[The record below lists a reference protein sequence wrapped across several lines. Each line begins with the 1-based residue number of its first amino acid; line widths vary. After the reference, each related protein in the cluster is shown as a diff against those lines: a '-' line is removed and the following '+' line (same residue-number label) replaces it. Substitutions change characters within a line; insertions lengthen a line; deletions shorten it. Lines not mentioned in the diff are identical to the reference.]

1 MKKTLFMLLVAVM
14 PLIAT
19 AQEEEV
25 KVKVKEK
32 EQAPSWS
39 GFVTNRFWDNWF
51 ISISAG
57 GQVYFGEFDSKEDF
71 GRRITPTF
79 DFSMDC
85 SHFGSPCT
93 SRRIYIER
101 IDE

>member
-57 GQVYFGEFDSKEDF
+57 G
-71 GRRITPTF
+71 
-79 DFSMDC
+79 
-85 SHFGSPCT
+85 
-93 SRRIYIER
+93 
-101 IDE
+101 